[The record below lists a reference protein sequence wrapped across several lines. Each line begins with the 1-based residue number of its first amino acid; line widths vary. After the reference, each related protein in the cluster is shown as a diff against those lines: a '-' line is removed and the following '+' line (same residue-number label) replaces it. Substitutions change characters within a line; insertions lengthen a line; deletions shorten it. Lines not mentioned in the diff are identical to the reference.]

1 MARLHAA
8 MARAVASGDRAAA
21 GSASD
26 ALVGYIQD
34 FARAEIG

>member
-1 MARLHAA
+1 MTRLHAA